1 MTVTADLLKPD
12 SSALSALALGLG
24 ILELLLTLPCIVAP
38 APMARAWRAFPRS
51 VWPGRLLAAV
61 ALVWAALWLQAMPL
75 GPVAPLKRYL
85 PVLTPVAIIAVALL
99 VDELLSCRALGA
111 LMVLIPAPLL
121 SAAQW
126 HPSPWRY
133 VVLVAAYVIAVCGM
147 YMVAAPYRFR
157 DALEW
162 ATQSPGRLR
171 LLASL
176 EAAFGVL
183 LIVLALTAYR
193 LP

>member
-1 MTVTADLLKPD
+1 MTATADLLKPD
-12 SSALSALALGLG
+12 APVLASLALGLG
-24 ILELLLTLPCIVAP
+24 LLELLITLPCLVAP
-38 APMARAWRAFPRS
+38 NAAAKALRAFPRS
-51 VWPGRLLAAV
+51 VWPGRVLMAI
-61 ALVWAALWLQAMPL
+61 ALVWAAFWLQAMPL
-75 GPVAPLKRYL
+75 GPLMPLKRFL
-85 PVLTPVAIIAVALL
+85 PILTLIAIVAVAVF
-99 VDELLSCRALGA
+99 VDELLSCRAVGCL
-111 LMVLIPAPLL
+111 LVLIPAPLL

-133 VVLVAAYVIAVCGM
+133 VVLVAAYVFAVCGM
-147 YMVAAPYRFR
+147 YIIAAPYRLR

-162 ATQSPGRLR
+162 ATESTGRLR